1 MKSINFTT
9 NEITHNQVNEERV
22 DEFFGALLICGLGA
36 TLASKGIMSW
46 WGGIQEFRANI
57 AKHKAERA
65 KEKASELDEKNKQLE
80 AKIKRQELEMKRY
93 NMVFGKAIEAGGK
106 DGKLPNGMKFSDYQ
120 EVLDRAARGEA
131 TDEDIKIIAE
141 QGKRKLT
148 KEEENIKGRVESSAS
163 KYSLAEI
170 NEYCENHG
178 IPKDMDVEAI
188 AKHMDEHKEAFE
200 KALPPKSEN
209 KTEDELRQ
217 EIKDKLKDAK
227 DEEIPPSLKDK
238 DGKLDTE
245 KLDKSTG
252 DDLVGLAKDCGVDP
266 VKPQKSGE
274 KPEGETGKE
283 GEAEDEPQDGDER
296 TDNDDELKDMDS
308 DDFENGKDG
317 KLKINIKNPKKNPA
331 VLYKKRH
338 YKRGDKTFTT
348 KNYYSKNGLSIT
360 PQEYQDAV
368 DSWNKKNPKKNEN
381 WNITKLSSM
390 KSQPVTEA
398 KVTDRI
404 GIIKERLVYIRYV
417 MDTSSKSNEKVA
429 MERMY
434 NALFDVTFNAD
445 GTPRSLNDLYSYID
459 QTMIENKGK
468 IPGLPTEAQIEN
480 IDEKV
485 QAFKELHKNEYKA
498 YLKLIDKELL
508 DKSSKKKDDDAAA
521 DLLHPGKEE
530 SEDKTVN
537 DIRQLST
544 IYGFTNILG
553 FEPERKPAQQDK
565 ENKDEID
572 KQRRDG
578 DPEANAKDS
587 KDVKADDISDEQI
600 DKIIGVSK

>member
-36 TLASKGIMSW
+36 ALASKGIMSW

-170 NEYCENHG
+170 NEYCEKHG

-209 KTEDELRQ
+209 KTDDELRQ
-217 EIKDKLKDAK
+217 EIKDKLKDTK
-227 DEEIPPSLKDK
+227 NEEIPPSLKDK
-238 DGKLDTE
+238 DGKLDTK

-266 VKPQKSGE
+266 IKPQKPEDGE
-274 KPEGETGKE
+274 GETKPEGGAE
-283 GEAEDEPQDGDER
+283 GEEDDPKKDDER
-296 TDNDDELKDMDS
+296 VDNDDDIEDLDYSNKDDLA
-308 DDFENGKDG
+308 KDPST
-317 KLKINIKNPKKNPA
+317 K
-331 VLYKKRH
+331 YKQRT
-338 YKRGDKTFTT
+338 YKRGNKTFKT
-348 KNYYSKNGLSIT
+348 KSYYDKKGISISKDDFMKMK
-360 PQEYQDAV
+360 QAYEERQAAKE
-368 DSWNKKNPKKNEN
+368 KKGKKKNEN

-404 GIIKERLVYIRYV
+404 DIIKERLVYIRYV
-417 MDTSSKSNEKVA
+417 MDTTTKSNEKVA

-508 DKSSKKKDDDAAA
+508 DKSSKKKDDDAAS
-521 DLLHPGKEE
+521 DLLHPANDEAN
-530 SEDKTVN
+530 DKTVN

-553 FEPERKPAQQDK
+553 FEPERKPSQQDK